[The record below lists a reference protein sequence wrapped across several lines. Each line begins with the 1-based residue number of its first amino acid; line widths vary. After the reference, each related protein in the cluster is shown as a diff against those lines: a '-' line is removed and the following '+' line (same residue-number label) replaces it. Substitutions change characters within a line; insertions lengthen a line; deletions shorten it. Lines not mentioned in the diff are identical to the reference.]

1 MAYSDNVLFGMELPY
16 SLEAEQSVLGA
27 VLVEPS
33 VLAGL
38 MEKLKPEYFYRPQ
51 HRDIFEI
58 MTSMF
63 TAGEPVDTVTLLEQ
77 VKAENVFPSE
87 SDARVYF
94 AHLMEIVPTV
104 RNLDAYVDIILDKQ
118 LTRSLMQAAGSI
130 IDEARGGSEEGRL
143 LLDSAEQQ
151 IYDIRQGRDSK
162 GLVPV
167 SEVILETYD
176 RLQKLAGEDR
186 EKYMGLKTD
195 FSALDNL
202 ITGFNKTDLI
212 ILAARPGMG
221 KTSFALNIAANVSEK
236 HKKKVAVFSLEM
248 SKEQIVSRMLS
259 GDAQVESRLLRDG
272 SLSAADWQ
280 RLAEAAQILS
290 RSPVLVDDSAGVTVT
305 EIKAR
310 LRRIRDLDLVVIDYL
325 QLMSSGK
332 RIDNRVQE
340 VSEMT
345 RSLKLMAKEL
355 NVPVLVLSQLS
366 RAGESRPREQ
376 RRPMLSDLRESG
388 SIEQDAD
395 IVLFLYRESYYD
407 RDDPSAPIPEQD
419 TAECIVAKNR
429 HGETGTAKLRWD
441 GQFTRF
447 YTLDSYHEG

>member
-1 MAYSDNVLFGMELPY
+1 MAYTDNVLFGMELPY

-27 VLVEPS
+27 VLVEPA

-38 MEKLKPEYFYRPQ
+38 MEKLRPECFYRPQ
-51 HRDIFEI
+51 HRDIFAI

-63 TAGEPVDTVTLLEQ
+63 TAGDPVDFVTLLEQ
-77 VKAENVFPSE
+77 VRAEGVFPSE
-87 SDARVYF
+87 NDAKVYF

-118 LTRSLMQAAGSI
+118 LTRNLMQTAGGI
-130 IDEARGGSEEGRL
+130 IDEARAGAEEGRL

-151 IYDIRQGRDSK
+151 IYDIRQGRDAK

-167 SEVILETYD
+167 GEVILETYD
-176 RLQKLAGEDR
+176 RLQKLSGEDR
-186 EKYMGLKTD
+186 EKYMGLRTD
-195 FSALDNL
+195 YSALDNL
-202 ITGFNKTDLI
+202 ITGFNRTDLV

-221 KTSFALNIAANVSEK
+221 KTSFALNIATNVAQR
-236 HKKKVAVFSLEM
+236 HNKKVAVFSLEM

-259 GDAQVESRLLRDG
+259 GEAQVESRLLRDG
-272 SLSAADWQ
+272 NLSTGDWQ
-280 RLAEAAQILS
+280 RLAEASQILS
-290 RSPVLVDDSAGVTVT
+290 KSPILVDDTAGVTIT

-310 LRRIRDLDLVVIDYL
+310 LRRVKDLELVIIDYL
-325 QLMSSGK
+325 QLMSSG
-332 RIDNRVQE
+332 RRTENRVQE

-366 RAGESRPREQ
+366 RAVESRTREQ

-395 IVLFLYRESYYD
+395 IVMFLYRESYYD
-407 RDDPSAPIPEQD
+407 RDDPSAPMPEQD

-447 YTLDSYHEG
+447 YTLDSYHAE